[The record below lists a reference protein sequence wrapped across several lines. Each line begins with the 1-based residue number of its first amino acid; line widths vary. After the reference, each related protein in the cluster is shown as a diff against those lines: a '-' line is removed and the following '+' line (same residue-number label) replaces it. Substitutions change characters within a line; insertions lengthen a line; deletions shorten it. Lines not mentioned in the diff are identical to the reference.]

1 MFQSSYCM
9 NHLFWIMGKDGIVGL
24 LPSHVSIVLRLRCG
38 NGVFCVFGTFGRS
51 RSSRTCMALFVCLPL
66 AVMLLQKT
74 IAADTVTV
82 CASYLRVSFFCCCCS
97 RHACGLACVVFS
109 RVLLRRYRSACYISA
124 ARMRFARL
132 YIVLHT
138 CGIRMRIRY
147 DLL

>member
-1 MFQSSYCM
+1 MFQSSCCM
-9 NHLFWIMGKDGIVGL
+9 NHFFGSWEKTASSVCF
-24 LPSHVSIVLRLRCG
+24 LRTCRSFFVCG
-38 NGVFCVFGTFGRS
+38 AEMEFFVFLAH

-66 AVMLLQKT
+66 GVMLLQKT

-82 CASYLRVSFFCCCCS
+82 CASYLRVSFFYCCCS

-124 ARMRFARL
+124 ACMRFARL
-132 YIVLHT
+132 YIALHT
-138 CGIRMRIRY
+138 CGISMRIRY